1 MDEKKRQEKEKKEQQ
16 DFQKLIGLIFD
27 DDLKNF
33 RKEIFSLPILEIFK
47 LCRRFRNH
55 QMPKVNSV
63 CNDRFWASILL
74 DETDKDISQ
83 IHQFLA
89 APPKQPAQPFEREG
103 RSKTR
108 DILNYYNENRV
119 SFDIF
124 FAQIIILIEKRQFE
138 ELFEISK
145 ENISKK
151 RQEAWKEVFHHGFE
165 SNIMEDS
172 KFEIKYRLG
181 KSVINNKIEH
191 FAIIFDNISKE
202 ASIWN
207 CDSNDFYCD
216 HKHDLKELKNWIE
229 FKKEKNDDICPNCC
243 N

>member
-1 MDEKKRQEKEKKEQQ
+1 MDEKKRKFKEQQ
-16 DFQKLIGLIFD
+16 DFQKLINLIFD
-27 DDLKNF
+27 DDLQKF
-33 RKEIFSLPILEIFK
+33 RKEIFLLPILEIFE
-47 LCRRFRNH
+47 LCRRFEGH
-55 QMPKVNSV
+55 QVPKVNSV

-74 DETDKDISQ
+74 DEIDKDITE
-83 IHQFLA
+83 IRIFLQEK
-89 APPKQPAQPFEREG
+89 PKA
-103 RSKTR
+103 R
-108 DILNYYNENRV
+108 DILNYYNENRI

-124 FAQIIILIEKRQFE
+124 FEKIINLIEKRQFE
-138 ELFEISK
+138 ELFEIFK
-145 ENISKK
+145 ESISKK
-151 RQEAWKEVFHHGFE
+151 RQSAWREVRRHGFE

-172 KFEIKYRLG
+172 KFEIKYKLG

-191 FAIIFDNISKE
+191 FAIIFDNTSKE

-229 FKKEKNDDICPNCC
+229 FKKKNDDICPNCC